1 MALTRI
7 QSALTYQSGGG
18 GVIYTFEVVQDQL
31 GNVSVRNIRTPQGMI
46 VDSLTGLPQAVVEDI
61 QTAMAQLEDLVA
73 QTSAV
78 SGILSFTGETTK
90 SVVFATPFASL
101 SYRPYVT
108 VEDFISWKIVNKTLA
123 GFDIELGST
132 YTGDVGYDVFV

>member
-31 GNVSVRNIRTPQGMI
+31 DNLSVRNIRTPQGMI
-46 VDSLTGLPQAVVEDI
+46 VDSLTGLPQSVVTDI
-61 QTAMAQLEDLVA
+61 QTALAQLEDLVA
-73 QTSAV
+73 QTSPV
-78 SGILSFTGETTK
+78 NGTLSFVGETVK
-90 SVVFATPFASL
+90 SVVFATAFAST
-101 SYRPYVT
+101 SYRVHVT
-108 VEDFISWKIVNKTLA
+108 VADFITWRIINKTTA

-132 YTGDVGYDVFV
+132 YTGDVGYDVLV

>member
-18 GVIYTFEVVQDQL
+18 GVLYTFEVVQDQL
-31 GNVSVRNIRTPQGMI
+31 GNLSVRNIRSPLGLV
-46 VDSLTGLPQAVVEDI
+46 VDSLTGVPQSVVDDI
-61 QTAMAQLEDLVA
+61 QTAIGQLGDLVA

-78 SGILSFTGETTK
+78 NGILSFAAEA
-90 SVVFATPFASL
+90 SQAVVFATAFQNTN
-101 SYRPYVT
+101 YRVHVT
-108 VEDFISWKIVNKTLA
+108 TEDFLTWRIANKTTT